1 MSDLLTFLSDGL
13 HRTLLPMWV
22 AVVLLWLLERFVVAL
37 TPRHRCWLWR
47 LLFLKCIVV
56 FFLPLGLPMPA
67 LLLPSLPVP
76 SLSLGNSD
84 AAVEPTV
91 GAVAGAGDFAPLAI
105 ANPSAGSATAVGG
118 LATQVPSTSGTL
130 DVASGTPTVASG
142 LLLLWS
148 LGVCIHMALL
158 VHHHGVL
165 SARLRRGNVSTLPDS
180 VRTLYVDV
188 ARQMQVHRP
197 PRLRLND
204 RFSSPALVC
213 HGRAQ
218 IVLPVNFLDQH
229 GADACRVALAHELA
243 HYRRH
248 DLFWNTLVVVVS
260 IGLFFFPPLWLARR
274 RYRLAMESACD
285 WDAIRYGRVGLAMYA
300 RLLIA
305 VLDAKP
311 SRSPALGIVPMS
323 GSETFRSLSE
333 RLVVMKRFHLL
344 SCGGWTPRA
353 LAPRALVSLVMLCV
367 LVPWTRAD
375 DRYQEKT
382 PQRSPG
388 SQSPQPLPSSQGSSA
403 SVSGF
408 SASSIGPGGR
418 VISNSRMNATATG
431 DAFSSGATAGRAM
444 ARGPRTR
451 NGTSSSASGTARSN
465 PPAAAGSPR
474 LDRYG
479 FPVVAGNVEELVPG
493 AGSSSSSSITVND
506 IRLTRTVQ
514 ANDEETVSRLD
525 VVDKK
530 KEYSVRESS
539 LGPIEVRVRDHR
551 KDDGGQLDEKV
562 YTAADRNELKRNEPQ
577 LVRTIQRYEK
587 LASKLQVSADV
598 EAGGAFTQA
607 ASGNLDLPQ
616 GDLGGDAQQ
625 MMLDQLR
632 QMQQQHADNPQLQG
646 MLQKMIEDVEESS
659 P

>member
-22 AVVLLWLLERFVVAL
+22 AVVLLWLLERFVVRL

-56 FFLPLGLPMPA
+56 FFLPIGLPMP
-67 LLLPSLPVP
+67 PLPVP
-76 SLSLGNSD
+76 SLSFGNAA
-84 AAVEPTV
+84 AAVAPAV
-91 GAVAGAGDFAPLAI
+91 GPVDGADVLAPPASWASLPPAS
-105 ANPSAGSATAVGG
+105 ANPNAATATAAGG
-118 LATQVPSTSGTL
+118 LAAPVPATSGPL
-130 DVASGTPTVASG
+130 GLASGALDIASG

-148 LGVCIHMALL
+148 LGVCVHIALL
-158 VHHHGVL
+158 AHHHGVL
-165 SARLRRGNVSTLPDS
+165 SARLRRGKVSTLPDS
-180 VRTLYVDV
+180 VRTLYADV

-197 PRLRLND
+197 PRLCLND
-204 RFSSPALVC
+204 RFTSPALVC
-213 HGRAQ
+213 HGRVQ

-305 VLDAKP
+305 VLDATP

-333 RLVVMKRFHLL
+333 RLAVMKRFHLL
-344 SCGGWTPRA
+344 SRGGWTPRT
-353 LAPRALVSLVMLCV
+353 LTPRALVSLVMLCV

-375 DRYQEKT
+375 DRYRDKS
-382 PQRSPG
+382 PQRSPS
-388 SQSPQPLPSSQGSSA
+388 SQSSSA
-403 SVSGF
+403 SVSSS
-408 SASSIGPGGR
+408 SASSSGPNGR
-418 VISNSRMNATATG
+418 VISNSRMSATATG
-431 DAFSSGATAGRAM
+431 NALSSGSTAGRAL
-444 ARGPRTR
+444 AHGPRTR
-451 NGTSSSASGTARSN
+451 QETSSSAAGTARSN
-465 PPAAAGSPR
+465 PPAAAGSPAV
-474 LDRYG
+474 DRYG
-479 FPVVAGNVEELVPG
+479 FPVAAGNVEELVPG
-493 AGSSSSSSITVND
+493 PGSSSSSTITVNG
-506 IRLTRTVQ
+506 IRLTRSMQ
-514 ANDEETVSRLD
+514 ANDEETVTKLD

-539 LGPIEVRVRDHR
+539 LGSIEVRVRDHR

-562 YTAADRNELKRNEPQ
+562 YTAADRNELKRKEPQ

-587 LASKLQVSADV
+587 LAGKLQVSADV
-598 EAGGAFTQA
+598 DAGGAFTRA

-616 GDLGGDAQQ
+616 GDLGGNAQQ

-632 QMQQQHADNPQLQG
+632 QVQQQHADNPQLQG
-646 MLQKMIEDVEESS
+646 MLQKMIEDVEKSS